1 MTALPSPSG
10 TGRRSTDSL
19 LPVLRVI
26 PSHCYERSTVK
37 GVAYVVRAIVVYAAV
52 LTLLALTNT
61 WWLILPLW
69 ILAGLAVAGLFVL
82 GHDAAHGA
90 LFDSKRLNRI
100 VARVL
105 MLPSLHIVEAWVL
118 GHNRIHHG
126 HTLRQGMDFVWHPVT
141 VEEYRALPRWKRLRH
156 RAEWS
161 CAGSGL
167 YYGREVWW
175 NKMIRFT
182 PPARYREK
190 IRRDSWFVFSC
201 AGVATLAVAATGWF
215 AGGPLESAWLV
226 VKLFV
231 APFLVFTWLIGFV
244 VHVHHIAPDLRW
256 WPRRTWTSFRGQ
268 VEGTTVLAVPR
279 GSNFFF
285 HNIFVHVPHHVDVR
299 IPFYA
304 LPEAAAAIKAEFPD
318 SVHYGKLRLRDYV
331 AATRACKLYDFDA
344 QRWLTYAD
352 ARSDVRP
359 WSTGPPT
366 QHDPLRDD

>member
-1 MTALPSPSG
+1 MSTADTAPVSPSA
-10 TGRRSTDSL
+10 TRPKSSDSL
-19 LPVLRVI
+19 LPVLRAI
-26 PSHCYERSTVK
+26 PAHCYERSTAK
-37 GVAYVVRAIVVYAAV
+37 GFAYVARAVVVYVAA
-52 LTLLALTNT
+52 LTVLALTNT
-61 WWLILPLW
+61 WWLVLPAW
-69 ILAGLAVAGLFVL
+69 IIAGFAVAGLFVL

-90 LFDSKRLNRI
+90 LFDSKRLNRT

-105 MLPSLHIVEAWVL
+105 MLPSLHVVEAWVL

-141 VEEYRALPRWKRLRH
+141 VDEYRALSRWKRLRH

-161 CAGSGL
+161 WFGSGL

-175 NKMIRFT
+175 NKMMRFT
-182 PPARYREK
+182 PPARYRDA
-190 IRRDSWFVFSC
+190 IRRDSRFVYTVAGLVTLATATAGWFV
-201 AGVATLAVAATGWF
+201 
-215 AGGPLESAWLV
+215 GGPLGSVWLV

-231 APFLVFTWLIGFV
+231 VPFLLFIWLIGFT

-268 VEGTTVLAVPR
+268 VEGTTVLAIPR
-279 GSNFFF
+279 FFNFFF

-318 SVHYGKLRLRDYV
+318 SVHYGKLRLRDV
-331 AATRACKLYDFDA
+331 RRHDACMQALRLRRTTLAHLCRRVKRATK
-344 QRWLTYAD
+344 
-352 ARSDVRP
+352 
-359 WSTGPPT
+359 
-366 QHDPLRDD
+366 